1 METCPENKTGL
12 VQSFITLVREH
23 STYAPPERNKATA
36 TPQKIGNVKVRSVS
50 NTDTVILTNTESYFN
65 WLFNA
70 LLDRTVEKCQEIT
83 GRIKTLLLLLL

>member
-23 STYAPPERNKATA
+23 STSAPPERNKATA

-50 NTDTVILTNTESYFN
+50 NTDFSSPKFVSFLSYFN

-70 LLDRTVEKCQEIT
+70 LLDRTVEK
-83 GRIKTLLLLLL
+83 